1 MREQVKRH
9 IDSVKEIAGFREEP
23 VDFVL
28 HTLRTSDL
36 PTVVVEGEHDKQIY
50 RWLEDL
56 LDRPHVNI
64 LSANGRDNLL
74 EIFEKRKEFED
85 RLPVV
90 FMADQDMWVFS
101 GPPNSYE
108 DIIWTSGYSIEN
120 DLYSDGNPEN
130 LIPDHM
136 MNEHSCELND
146 AIQNFAG
153 EVAHWV
159 AARERRADVH
169 QLVEVF
175 RKEIEKKHEL
185 RLRGK
190 TLFEILLPRCG
201 ARNHLELCKDVFS
214 TVDLDSNHPPLLSR
228 LVWEI
233 QRKIADKQTKL
244 HKQTKPAGRSF
255 IGEALFKRLESV

>member
-1 MREQVKRH
+1 MREQGRHLDIVKRN
-9 IDSVKEIAGFREEP
+9 AGFSQKP

-28 HTLRTSDL
+28 RTLRTSDL

-64 LSANGRDNLL
+64 LSAKGRDNLL
-74 EIFEKRKEFED
+74 EIFKRRGEFKR

-90 FMADQDMWVFS
+90 FMADKDKWVFS
-101 GPPNSYE
+101 GPPAEYD

-120 DLYSDGNPEN
+120 DLYSDSNPRT
-130 LIPDHM
+130 LIPSHEVY
-136 MNEHSCELND
+136 EHSCKLDE
-146 AIQNFAG
+146 AIQNFAR
-153 EVAHWV
+153 EVAHWM
-159 AARERRADVH
+159 AAQDRNADVDE
-169 QLVEVF
+169 LT
-175 RKEIEKKHEL
+175 EICRRTITAQHEL

-190 TLFEILLPRCG
+190 TLFDILLDFCR

-214 TVDLDSNHPPLLSR
+214 TVDLEKNDPPLLSR

-233 QRKIADKQTKL
+233 QRKIAEKQAKL
-244 HKQTKPAGRSF
+244 VERSF
-255 IGEALFKRLESV
+255 IGEALFKRLESVSDSQH

>member
-1 MREQVKRH
+1 MRERVTHH
-9 IDSVKEIAGFREEP
+9 IDTVKEIAGFREDP

-36 PTVVVEGEHDKQIY
+36 PTVVVEGKHDKQIY

-56 LDRPHVNI
+56 FDRPHVNI
-64 LSANGRDNLL
+64 LSADGRENLL
-74 EIFEKRKEFED
+74 EIFNRRKEFED

-90 FMADQDMWVFS
+90 FMADQDKWVFS
-101 GPPNSYE
+101 GPPPSYE

-120 DLYSDGNPEN
+120 DLYSDGNPED
-130 LIPDHM
+130 LILDHM
-136 MNEHSCELND
+136 MDEHSCELNG
-146 AIQNFAG
+146 AIQEFAR

-159 AARERRADVH
+159 AALDQSADVN
-169 QLVEVF
+169 QLVEMF
-175 RKEIEKKHEL
+175 REKIKNKYKL

-190 TLFEILLPRCG
+190 TLFEILLPCCN

-214 TVDLDSNHPPLLSR
+214 TVNLEKDHPPLLSR

-233 QRKIADKQTKL
+233 QRKIAEKQANL
-244 HKQTKPAGRSF
+244 VGRSF
-255 IGEALFKRLESV
+255 IGEALFKRLESVSDSQH